1 MPPKRNFDRIF
12 LPFTLAVEKKINR
25 LATYMESLEDDNNI
39 GEFKIRIL
47 MTHADTLRGNL
58 DRMETEWDS
67 QRDGIAQQDYIRIKT
82 FVEESMA
89 AAEAALVKADSFV
102 CHAAQQSTSKV
113 RGTKSEDVHS

>member
-1 MPPKRNFDRIF
+1 MLTHCGATWI
-12 LPFTLAVEKKINR
+12 AWR
-25 LATYMESLEDDNNI
+25 LNGI
-39 GEFKIRIL
+39 
-47 MTHADTLRGNL
+47 
-58 DRMETEWDS
+58 
-67 QRDGIAQQDYIRIKT
+67 DGIAQQDYIQIKT